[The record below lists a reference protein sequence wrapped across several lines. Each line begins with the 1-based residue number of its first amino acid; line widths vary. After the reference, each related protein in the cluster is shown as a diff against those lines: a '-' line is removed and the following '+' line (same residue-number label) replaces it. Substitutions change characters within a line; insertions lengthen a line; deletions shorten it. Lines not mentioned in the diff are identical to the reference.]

1 MFHEARVWQMPKYV
15 RKTRNYTIQIALRRQ
30 PPPFHEYLQWKWTF
44 LFSPHCKLTHNLSRA
59 NDKSKSFCLTESP
72 VSKQL
77 QFQFSKSVKFSRL
90 TYRMDLPWQLVR
102 WFESSKL
109 KILKNNQSLVRSLPS
124 AFFCPVLQRKTVAYL
139 TGSVSLIW
147 QNGVVVEWWE
157 AIPTL

>member
-59 NDKSKSFCLTESP
+59 NDKLKSFCLTESP

-77 QFQFSKSVKFSRL
+77 QFQFSKSFTGWIYHDNSFDGLNRQNLKSWKTIKVWFVHYRPHFFALFYSVKL
-90 TYRMDLPWQLVR
+90 WH
-102 WFESSKL
+102 
-109 KILKNNQSLVRSLPS
+109 
-124 AFFCPVLQRKTVAYL
+124 
-139 TGSVSLIW
+139 IW
-147 QNGVVVEWWE
+147 RV
-157 AIPTL
+157 PFP